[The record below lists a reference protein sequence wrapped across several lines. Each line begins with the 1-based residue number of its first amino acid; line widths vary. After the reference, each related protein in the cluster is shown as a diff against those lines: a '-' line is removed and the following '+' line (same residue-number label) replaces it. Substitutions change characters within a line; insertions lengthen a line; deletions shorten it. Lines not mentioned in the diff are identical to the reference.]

1 MILMVSFVSIS
12 QLFIIFLAFIAF
24 SPTNLEGIESTA
36 MAIANLMMAL
46 SFGLNIKEFSF
57 ILDDTFRALGNLS
70 SGLQGELLDKVK
82 ESEKEEIRNLIRNVE
97 KTGPFSGLGYFDIT
111 KSTLV
116 SMASVSI
123 TYIII
128 LVQFRQT

>member
-1 MILMVSFVSIS
+1 MVSYVSTS
-12 QLFIIFLAFIAF
+12 QLFIIFLAFITF
-24 SPTNLEGIESTA
+24 SPTNLGELKSTVKA
-36 MAIANLMMAL
+36 LANLIMVL
-46 SFGLNIKEFSF
+46 SFGLNIKGFTF
-57 ILDDTFRALGNLS
+57 ILDAAFRALGNLRV
-70 SGLQGELLDKVK
+70 GLQEQLVDKEK
-82 ESEKEEIRNLIRNVE
+82 ESEKEEIRILIREVE
-97 KTGPFSGLGYFDIT
+97 KTGPFSGLGYFEIT

>member
-1 MILMVSFVSIS
+1 MVTYASTS

-24 SPTNLEGIESTA
+24 SPTNLEGIRSTA
-36 MAIANLMMAL
+36 MTFLNLMVAL
-46 SFGLNIKEFSF
+46 SFGLNITGFTF
-57 ILDDTFRALGNLS
+57 ILDAAFRALGNLTA
-70 SGLQGELLDKVK
+70 GLQEQLVDKEMEK
-82 ESEKEEIRNLIRNVE
+82 EKEEIRNLIRDVE
-97 KTGPFSGLGYFDIT
+97 KTGPFSGLGYFEIT

-128 LVQFRQT
+128 LVQFRQA

>member
-1 MILMVSFVSIS
+1 MIF
-12 QLFIIFLAFIAF
+12 
-24 SPTNLEGIESTA
+24 
-36 MAIANLMMAL
+36 ANLMMVI
-46 SFGLNIKEFSF
+46 SFTLNIKGFSF
-57 ILDDTFRALGNLS
+57 ILDAAFRALGNLTA
-70 SGLQGELLDKVK
+70 GLQEELVDKEK
-82 ESEKEEIRNLIRNVE
+82 ESEKEEIRILIREVE
-97 KTGPFSGLGYFDIT
+97 KTGPFSGLGYFEIT